1 MTERDNESKFDEME
15 RDNLQKTIS
24 EVERVLVS
32 SAPGTRFLLLSFL
45 ENAKGRVAVLDKK
58 IMEAQVERESR
69 AREQASVASL
79 AQKEAALSVSEK
91 ETYGG
96 FLRKEF
102 FTRKDFDTL
111 EKFYAQTWDRLSES
125 GKEQMSNRI
134 WEGIRRDE
142 YTFTELPKSVRER
155 EAKQAYKLI
164 RESSIVSENAAQI
177 PEKDRDD
184 FIRAYESGNREEAGR
199 ILERESFKEKLFRD
213 TGSKANRHSAVE
225 KGREA
230 DRDTIETK
238 VSGGLS
244 ARDESQRIPKSGSKA
259 DLDLSDVN
267 LDGVKMAEAPAQTS
281 SADIPTAKASMAK
294 IGPSLG
300 SG

>member
-1 MTERDNESKFDEME
+1 
-15 RDNLQKTIS
+15 
-24 EVERVLVS
+24 
-32 SAPGTRFLLLSFL
+32 
-45 ENAKGRVAVLDKK
+45 
-58 IMEAQVERESR
+58 
-69 AREQASVASL
+69 
-79 AQKEAALSVSEK
+79 
-91 ETYGG
+91 
-96 FLRKEF
+96 
-102 FTRKDFDTL
+102 
-111 EKFYAQTWDRLSES
+111 
-125 GKEQMSNRI
+125 MSHRI

-184 FIRAYESGNREEAGR
+184 FIRAYEIGNREEAGK
-199 ILERESFKEKLFRD
+199 ILERACFKEKLFRD
-213 TGSKANRHSAVE
+213 TGSKAHKHSAVE

-230 DRDTIETK
+230 DADTIETR
-238 VSGGLS
+238 VSGGRS
-244 ARDESQRIPKSGSKA
+244 ARDESQRIPKSCSKA

-281 SADIPTAKASMAK
+281 SADIPTAKASTTK